1 MIDVDLVNAIAWC
14 HLGSSKTE
22 RPSEGGFRRAEQL
35 GLLKHHPT
43 WHATERGIGVLIAAG
58 RMEGELAPETVT
70 VHVRWARHSDRF
82 PGTGLAQFI
91 GAWPDGL
98 VDMQPE
104 TYDEEREAA
113 EAAYRDWFDDP
124 CAVAEFFTTV
134 ERIPRPAL
142 ESRPREGEAAST
154 TEGTGSFGA

>member
-14 HLGSSKTE
+14 HLGSGRTE

-43 WHATERGIGVLIAAG
+43 WHATERGIGVLVAAG
-58 RMEGELAPETVT
+58 RMEGELAPETVAL
-70 VHVRWARHSDRF
+70 HVRWARHRSL
-82 PGTGLAQFI
+82 GAGAQFV

-98 VDMQPE
+98 VDMWPE
-104 TYDEEREAA
+104 TYDEKREAA
-113 EAAYRDWFDDP
+113 EAYYRDWFDDQSE
-124 CAVAEFFTTV
+124 VAEFFTTV
-134 ERIPRPAL
+134 ERVPRPTLA
-142 ESRPREGEAAST
+142 SRPRAGEAAST